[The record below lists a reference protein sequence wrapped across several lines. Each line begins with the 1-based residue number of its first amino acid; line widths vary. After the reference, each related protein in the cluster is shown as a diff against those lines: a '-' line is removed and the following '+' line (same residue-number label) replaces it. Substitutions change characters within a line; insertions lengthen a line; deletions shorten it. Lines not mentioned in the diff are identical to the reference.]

1 MISPSD
7 LNAHFPNDSDVE
19 HFFMCSFAT
28 YACSLVKQPF
38 KSLPHFHWI
47 AFHY

>member
-19 HFFMCSFAT
+19 HFFPV
-28 YACSLVKQPF
+28 LI
-38 KSLPHFHWI
+38 FHLCM
-47 AFHY
+47 FFDQTTL